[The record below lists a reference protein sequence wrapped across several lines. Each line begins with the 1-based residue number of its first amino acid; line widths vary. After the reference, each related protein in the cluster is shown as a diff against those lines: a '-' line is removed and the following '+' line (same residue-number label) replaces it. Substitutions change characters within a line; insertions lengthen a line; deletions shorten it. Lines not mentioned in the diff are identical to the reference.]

1 MKRHI
6 ICIVAASL
14 LSCTALIA
22 QNLLYRVEPGDT
34 FESISKEFGISVTE
48 LKEANPNAR
57 TLFVGMKIN
66 VPEKKKEQSEHTNNV
81 AFESQETTK
90 ELAYETPSEP
100 RQVTGYTEVPTTTS
114 PTEVQSRGTEALI
127 RGGGAMFFN
136 KGEMVKKT
144 YSLEYSMGAR
154 SYPFG
159 PIFFEYGLGYV
170 YDSSWDYGK
179 DYKYDSTAHS
189 LQVPVLLG
197 VSLGSDIGTNIY
209 FGPYVD
215 FTLASKNEMEIYGE
229 KTTQK
234 LRDVEDYN
242 RFQLGVRFGGE
253 LDIYG
258 FILGAYYSI
267 GLTSH
272 VKGVDPSGGKLS
284 LYLEF

>member
-1 MKRHI
+1 MRRRI
-6 ICIVAASL
+6 ISIVTASL

-48 LKEANPNAR
+48 LKEANPNAK

-66 VPEKKKEQSEHTNNV
+66 VPEKNTEQSEPIRI
-81 AFESQETTK
+81 AAADPQETIT
-90 ELAYETPSEP
+90 ETVYDTPSEP
-100 RQVTGYTEVPTTTS
+100 RQATERTVEPATTS
-114 PTEVQSRGTEALI
+114 PTVTQNRGTEAQI
-127 RGGGAMFFN
+127 RGGGAMYFN

-144 YSLEYSMGAR
+144 YAIEYYMGVR

-170 YDSSWDYGK
+170 YDSSWNYEK
-179 DYKYDSTAHS
+179 NYKFDSTAHS

-234 LRDVEDYN
+234 LSDIEDYN

-253 LDIYG
+253 LDLYG

-284 LYLEF
+284 LYLAF

>member
-6 ICIVAASL
+6 ICIVVASL

-66 VPEKKKEQSEHTNNV
+66 VPEKKKEQSEPTNNV
-81 AFESQETTK
+81 TFESQETIK

-100 RQVTGYTEVPTTTS
+100 RQVTGHTEVPTTTS

-144 YSLEYSMGAR
+144 YSIEYYMGAR

-179 DYKYDSTAHS
+179 DYKFDSTAHS

-284 LYLEF
+284 LYLAF

>member
-22 QNLLYRVEPGDT
+22 QNPLYRVKPGDT

-48 LKEANPNAR
+48 LKEANPNAK

-66 VPEKKKEQSEHTNNV
+66 VPEKKTEQSEPTRV
-81 AFESQETTK
+81 AVSESQEVIK
-90 ELAYETPSEP
+90 ETVYNTPSGP
-100 RQVTGYTEVPTTTS
+100 RQTTESITAS
-114 PTEVQSRGTEALI
+114 PTIVQSRGTEALI
-127 RGGGAMFFN
+127 RAGGAMFFN

-144 YSLEYSMGAR
+144 YSIEYYMGAR

-159 PIFFEYGLGYV
+159 PIFFEYGLGYL
-170 YDSSWDYGK
+170 YDSSWNYDK
-179 DYKYDSTAHS
+179 DYKFDSSTHS
-189 LQVPVLLG
+189 LQAPVLLG

-209 FGPYVD
+209 FGPYID
-215 FTLASKNEMEIYGE
+215 FTMASKNEMEIYGE

-234 LRDVEDYN
+234 LSDIENYN

-284 LYLEF
+284 LYLSF